1 VQTREERLASKK
13 KYREENGVLIAKKAK
28 GYRKLY
34 KTTHKGRAATLLGS
48 CRRRAKLS
56 KSTMTL
62 TKEWVMEKLEKGVC
76 EITNAPFSY
85 TKRKEHTR
93 SPFAPSIDRIDSRN
107 PNYTPDNCRLV
118 LWAVNNTFAEY
129 GEEIM
134 LPILRA
140 IVDAKKNEPPSLSE
154 RDYIALEMYSELG
167 TVPRTGFGKNNDS
180 VDDSTRVKISR
191 DLGDRPIK
199 SRTISMDSGMSEVGA
214 LEPIEGR
221 KNNGKFIAEIDRLEG
236 KR

>member
-1 VQTREERLASKK
+1 MAQSKEECLAIKKEYRKKSVDKIK
-13 KYREENGVLIAKKAK
+13 KYRINYKK
-28 GYRKLY
+28 
-34 KTTHKGRAATLLGS
+34 THDGRCATLLGS

-56 KSTMTL
+56 KSEMTL

-93 SPFAPSIDRIDSRN
+93 SPFAPSIDRIDSQN

-167 TVPRTGFGKNNDS
+167 TVPRAGFGKNSDS
-180 VDDSTRVKISR
+180 VDDSSRSRISR
-191 DLGDRPIK
+191 DLGDRSTK
-199 SRTISMDSGMSEVGA
+199 SRSECLVTGMSEVGA
-214 LEPIEGR
+214 FTALESVQDYGQSSREDIWIKR
-221 KNNGKFIAEIDRLEG
+221 KS
-236 KR
+236 

>member
-1 VQTREERLASKK
+1 MSLSVAQSREERLASKK

-28 GYRKLY
+28 KYRIGYK
-34 KTTHKGRAATLLGS
+34 KTHDGRCATLLGS
-48 CRRRAKLS
+48 CRRRVKLS
-56 KSTMTL
+56 KSVMTL

-140 IVDAKKNEPPSLSE
+140 IVDAKKNSTSYLSE
-154 RDYIALEMYSELG
+154 RDYIALEMYSEFG
-167 TVPRTGFGKNNDS
+167 AVPRTGFRKDS
-180 VDDSTRVKISR
+180 DSTDDSPRVKISR
-191 DLGDRPIK
+191 DLGDRPFK
-199 SRTISMDSGMSEVGA
+199 SRTERLGTGMPEVGT
-214 LEPIEGR
+214 P
-221 KNNGKFIAEIDRLEG
+221 
-236 KR
+236 